1 MRGTETVALK
11 NVSFYYL
18 DESELSDET
27 SADSEVSAGR
37 YESTESC
44 VQDICLN
51 IPAGSCTVLCGRSG
65 SGKSTVL
72 RLIDGLAG
80 TFFPGEKSGVVLVHG
95 TDVFDLS
102 PRNRTKSIGVVTQD
116 PRSQFFMGTVGDE
129 IAFSLENLGTDP
141 SDTIKFVQEAATLS
155 GVSRLLA
162 EKLTELSSG
171 QKQRVAL
178 AAAIANRPQILIL
191 DEPTS
196 NLDAEGSQSLIKIL
210 GELKRNGVALIISE
224 HRLHQFLPV
233 ADEFVYLQEG
243 LIAARWDVE
252 KFTSLSEHETAKF
265 GLRHPDMKSDSEI
278 KSYPAKDADGWHM
291 TDVTYLYPSTKRG
304 IKGITAE
311 FPFGSVTVICG
322 ENGTGK
328 TTLAKVLVGA
338 AREQRG
344 IVARNGKH
352 LSRKERRLLS
362 YFVMQDVDYQLYA
375 GSVADEVV
383 LGRQVDD
390 ALKARAW
397 EALTA
402 FGLTDLADR
411 HPASLSGGQKQ
422 RVILATAYCSDAE
435 LIVLDE
441 PTSGLDGHGMHE
453 VVHWCRKLA
462 SEKKAVVVITHDEL
476 LAQLAGDYI
485 VDLSLQKRG

>member
-1 MRGTETVALK
+1 M
-11 NVSFYYL
+11 
-18 DESELSDET
+18 
-27 SADSEVSAGR
+27 
-37 YESTESC
+37 
-44 VQDICLN
+44 
-51 IPAGSCTVLCGRSG
+51 
-65 SGKSTVL
+65 
-72 RLIDGLAG
+72 
-80 TFFPGEKSGVVLVHG
+80 
-95 TDVFDLS
+95 
-102 PRNRTKSIGVVTQD
+102 
-116 PRSQFFMGTVGDE
+116 
-129 IAFSLENLGTDP
+129 
-141 SDTIKFVQEAATLS
+141 
-155 GVSRLLA
+155 
-162 EKLTELSSG
+162 
-171 QKQRVAL
+171 
-178 AAAIANRPQILIL
+178 
-191 DEPTS
+191 
-196 NLDAEGSQSLIKIL
+196 
-210 GELKRNGVALIISE
+210 ALIISE

-243 LIAARWDVE
+243 RIAARWDVE

-402 FGLTDLADR
+402 FGLTDLADDIRPVFPAGRSSASYLQR
-411 HPASLSGGQKQ
+411 HTAQMPSLLYLTSPQADLTDTGCTRWCIGAANLHPRKKQ
-422 RVILATAYCSDAE
+422 F
-435 LIVLDE
+435 
-441 PTSGLDGHGMHE
+441 
-453 VVHWCRKLA
+453 
-462 SEKKAVVVITHDEL
+462 VVITHDEL